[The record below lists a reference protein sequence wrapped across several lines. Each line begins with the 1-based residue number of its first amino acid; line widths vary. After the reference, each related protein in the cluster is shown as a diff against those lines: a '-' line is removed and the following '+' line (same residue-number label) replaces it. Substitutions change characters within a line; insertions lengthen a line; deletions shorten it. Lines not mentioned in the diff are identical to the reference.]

1 MAEVLFVAAILLLL
15 IGAMGFYFYSRMT
28 YTEKKINLLETI
40 LLDIKMMM
48 EMEEPN
54 HLRMQHVPPA
64 PKNIVLSEPEGVQPS
79 EVEELREE
87 VREDNSG
94 YYASVIDSLAKDA
107 PVNLSTMAVP
117 STMSVTGLT
126 GVTNALDYESLNR
139 DDLAT
144 LAEKRSLRVTK
155 RMNRQTLLALL
166 RESDKNNSTT
176 TEQVT
181 DVAGAVPDA
190 ETGAPLDGSEVISSE
205 TI

>member
-1 MAEVLFVAAILLLL
+1 MAEVLFFTAILLLL
-15 IGAMGFYFYSRMT
+15 IGAMAFYFYSRMT

-54 HLRMQHVPPA
+54 HMRMHNVPPA
-64 PKNIVLSEPEGVQPS
+64 PKNIVLSEPEGVQSS
-79 EVEELREE
+79 EVEELRE
-87 VREDNSG
+87 DASG
-94 YYASVIDSLAKDA
+94 YYASVIDSLAKND
-107 PVNLSTMAVP
+107 PVTLSTVTVV
-117 STMSVTGLT
+117 STMSATAV
-126 GVTNALDYESLNR
+126 DYESLNR
-139 DDLAT
+139 DDLAA

-155 RMNRQTLLALL
+155 RMNRQTLLTLL

-190 ETGAPLDGSEVISSE
+190 ESGAPLDGSEVIPSE
-205 TI
+205 SI